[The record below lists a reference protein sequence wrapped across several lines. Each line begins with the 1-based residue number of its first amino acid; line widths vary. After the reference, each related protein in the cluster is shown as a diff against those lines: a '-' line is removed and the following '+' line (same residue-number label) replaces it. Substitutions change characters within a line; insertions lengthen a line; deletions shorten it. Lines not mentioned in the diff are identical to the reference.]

1 MNKIERRKIHQA
13 INRLSHDQV
22 AANVRQTFPRAKG
35 ARVDELA
42 KQVIAGAHR
51 QVSPQKIQRG

>member
-1 MNKIERRKIHQA
+1 MTKAERRKIHHA
-13 INRLSHDQV
+13 INGLSHDQV
-22 AANVRQTFPRAKG
+22 AAIVRRNFPQAKG
-35 ARVDELA
+35 ARVDEMA